1 MRCSARKENEMENK
15 INIPVQV
22 ENIEELQKLL
32 AKADKQFEGLK
43 TTLDE
48 LEACRLSISVKLN
61 Q

>member
-1 MRCSARKENEMENK
+1 MENK
-15 INIPVQV
+15 INIPVEIENV
-22 ENIEELQKLL
+22 EEFQKLL

-43 TTLDE
+43 TTLSE